1 MLSDFFALALNNLK
15 RRKLRSWLTMI
26 GIFIGI
32 AAVVALIGLGQG
44 LQEAITGQFG
54 LLSTDTLTIQNSGTG
69 FGPPGSTVIEKLNE
83 HDVEIIKKVN
93 GVENVVTRW
102 VRIGTIEFNK
112 ISKFHYIG
120 DLPEDK
126 TQAEIVYDSLNLKL
140 KDGKRLEF
148 DDRGKI
154 LIGSDVAAK
163 NNFEKEVQVGN
174 TLEIN
179 SKKFEVVGIME
190 KSSNI
195 IFNGIILMPN
205 QDVKELLNIGD
216 EYDLIVAKLQS
227 SVEAEKVAEDIKK
240 DLRRDRHEKIGEE
253 TFSVET
259 PLEAISAVNNIL
271 TAVNAVVIGI
281 AAISLIVGGIGIAN
295 TMYTSVIERKKEIGT
310 MKAIGAKNSDVL
322 WIFLIESGL
331 LGLAGGVIGAL
342 IGLGISFAVAEIA
355 NLFFGAELIAVSLN
369 YSLIGFSILF
379 AFVIGV
385 ISGAIPSYQAS
396 KLKPADA
403 LRG

>member
-69 FGPPGSTVIEKLNE
+69 FGPPGSTVIKKLNE

-163 NNFEKEVQVGN
+163 NNFEKEIQVGN

-195 IFNGIILMPN
+195 IFNGIILMSN
-205 QDVKELLNIGD
+205 QDVKELLDIGD

-240 DLRRDRHEKIGEE
+240 DLRKDRHEKIGEE

-322 WIFLIESGL
+322 WIFLFESGL
-331 LGLAGGVIGAL
+331 LGFIGGL
-342 IGLGISFAVAEIA
+342 
-355 NLFFGAELIAVSLN
+355 
-369 YSLIGFSILF
+369 
-379 AFVIGV
+379 IGV
-385 ISGAIPSYQAS
+385 ILGASSAIGLSSVANNYFGSEIITVNLSIILIISVLVFSFLLGVLFGAIPSYQAS
-396 KLKPADA
+396 KLRPIEA
-403 LRG
+403 L

>member
-140 KDGKRLEF
+140 NLFWLASMIQKMQFYLF
-148 DDRGKI
+148 TLDR
-154 LIGSDVAAK
+154 A
-163 NNFEKEVQVGN
+163 
-174 TLEIN
+174 
-179 SKKFEVVGIME
+179 
-190 KSSNI
+190 
-195 IFNGIILMPN
+195 
-205 QDVKELLNIGD
+205 
-216 EYDLIVAKLQS
+216 
-227 SVEAEKVAEDIKK
+227 
-240 DLRRDRHEKIGEE
+240 
-253 TFSVET
+253 
-259 PLEAISAVNNIL
+259 
-271 TAVNAVVIGI
+271 
-281 AAISLIVGGIGIAN
+281 
-295 TMYTSVIERKKEIGT
+295 ERKQWIGQ
-310 MKAIGAKNSDVL
+310 VC
-322 WIFLIESGL
+322 FIEC
-331 LGLAGGVIGAL
+331 I
-342 IGLGISFAVAEIA
+342 
-355 NLFFGAELIAVSLN
+355 
-369 YSLIGFSILF
+369 
-379 AFVIGV
+379 
-385 ISGAIPSYQAS
+385 
-396 KLKPADA
+396 
-403 LRG
+403 